1 MSGSILDR
9 PHKTSK
15 ANASGYIN
23 GFTVSSFLQVIELE
37 QKTCTLELRANGKR
51 GRLYIQKGAIIN
63 AKTNALRGEK
73 AAVAI
78 LGWKNA
84 QIKLVQGCH
93 HKIRRDIRS
102 SLTRLILNASRNS
115 REDFGRGQ
123 ASASAD
129 QLTRAIHL
137 AEGNHFQKAHA
148 KITRYLKINPD
159 NSIAWLWYSR
169 CLGNLKTISEALAK
183 CFRLTPK
190 NLQIIEEI
198 HKLKQAYLHVQDK
211 RVRRCPFCWA
221 PLDAK
226 GEQCHYCKSGLN
238 IAKALDRTTQ
248 EQASSKFLISAVTRY
263 TDVAARENNIKAIFY
278 LSLANCNLNK
288 VQEALDLLNEVSRI
302 NPDNKFLSDQLNLV
316 VNHVATRLDDYTEY
330 EDSAIADAEKNP
342 RVGPTVHTHKKKI
355 LVVEDSPT
363 TRKVVV
369 LTLKQKGYAMVE
381 ARDGLEALGK
391 VNEERPDLVLLDI
404 ILPKMDG
411 YRILSIIRK
420 TPELKDTPVILL
432 TSKDG
437 VINKVK
443 GRLAGSTDYL
453 TKPFETNDLIETVRK
468 HIG

>member
-1 MSGSILDR
+1 MSGTILHR
-9 PHKTSK
+9 SHKAKNKS
-15 ANASGYIN
+15 ASGYIN

-37 QKTCTLELRANGKR
+37 QKTCTLELRAEGKR

-63 AKTNALRGEK
+63 AKTKALRGEK
-73 AAVAI
+73 AAIAI

-84 QIKLVQGCH
+84 QIKLVQGCNQ
-93 HKIRRDIRS
+93 KIRRDIRS

-115 REDFGRGQ
+115 SEGLVKGR
-123 ASASAD
+123 ASAD
-129 QLTRAIHL
+129 QLTHAIHL
-137 AEGNHFQKAHA
+137 AEGNHYKKAHG
-148 KITRYLKINPD
+148 KIASYIKTNPD

-169 CLGNLKTISEALAK
+169 CLGNLKTISDALAK

-198 HKLKQAYLHVQDK
+198 HKLKQAYIHVHDK

-221 PLDAK
+221 PLEAK
-226 GEQCHYCKSGLN
+226 GEQCHYCKAGLS
-238 IAKALDRTTQ
+238 IAKALDSSTQ

-302 NPDNKFLSDQLNLV
+302 NPDNKFLSDQLNIV
-316 VNHVATRLDDYTEY
+316 VNHVTTRLADYTEY
-330 EDSAIADAEKNP
+330 EDRSIEDIMREP
-342 RVGPTVHTHKKKI
+342 LIGQTIQTQKKKI

-369 LTLKQKGYAMVE
+369 LTLKQKGYVMVE

-443 GRLAGSTDYL
+443 GKLAGSTDYL

>member
-1 MSGSILDR
+1 MSGTVLDR
-9 PHKTSK
+9 PYKTSK
-15 ANASGYIN
+15 NNADGYIN

-37 QKTCTLELRANGKR
+37 KKTCTLELHSDGKR

-73 AAVAI
+73 AAIAI

-84 QIKLVQGCH
+84 QIKLVQRCN
-93 HKIRRDIRS
+93 HKIRRDIKS

-115 REDFGRGQ
+115 RKDFVKGH
-123 ASASAD
+123 AAAD
-129 QLTRAIHL
+129 QLTRAITL
-137 AEGNHFQKAHA
+137 AEANHFQKAHA
-148 KITRYLKINPD
+148 IIARYLKIKPD
-159 NSIAWLWYSR
+159 NSTAWLWCSR

-198 HKLKQAYLHVQDK
+198 HKLKQAYLHVNDR

-288 VQEALDLLNEVSRI
+288 VKEALDLLNEVSRT
-302 NPDNKFLSDQLNLV
+302 NPDNKFLSDQLNIV
-316 VNHVATRLDDYTEY
+316 VNHVATRLTDYTEY
-330 EDSAIADAEKNP
+330 EDNVLEDVDKEP
-342 RVGPTVHTHKKKI
+342 RIGPTVRTQKKKI

-420 TPELKDTPVILL
+420 TPELKETPVILL

-437 VINKVK
+437 MINKIK